1 MWNGSD
7 WVCKGLSGN
16 GTVTRI
22 DTVAPLVGGPITT
35 SGTISMTAAS
45 ASTDGYLTK
54 TDYIR
59 FSNKQDALGYTP
71 VNRAGDS
78 MTGALN
84 LPSNGLSVGGNQL
97 VVSGGNV
104 GIGTV
109 SPSVSLDVA
118 GKGAFFTE
126 ITIKGGSSEGG
137 QIVLNDTNVQSVG
150 ETTNS
155 WNIDVVGNA
164 GSGQLRFHRS
174 SSGTKMVINADGKVG
189 INTTSP
195 DQMLTVN
202 GRIRATQ
209 GILVYECPNYQ
220 NSCGRPTECLG
231 QLSTVTTCQYYSCD
245 SDCYCYPNTATCT
258 AKGYLVDK

>member
-1 MWNGSD
+1 
-7 WVCKGLSGN
+7 
-16 GTVTRI
+16 
-22 DTVAPLVGGPITT
+22 
-35 SGTISMTAAS
+35 MTAAS

-54 TDYIR
+54 TDYNR
-59 FSNKQDALGYTP
+59 FNNKQDALGYTP

-118 GKGAFFTE
+118 GRGAFSTDV
-126 ITIKGGSSEGG
+126 TIKGGSSEGG

-150 ETTNS
+150 ETTNA
-155 WNIDVVGNA
+155 WNIDVVGSA

-174 SSGTKMVINADGKVG
+174 TAGTKMVINADGKVG

-202 GRIRATQ
+202 GRIKATQ

-220 NSCGRPTECLG
+220 NSCNRPTSCLG
-231 QLSTVTTCQYYSCD
+231 QLSTSSSCTYQNCD
-245 SDCYCYPNTATCT
+245 WDCNCYTYDATCT